1 MRAQPRAWHA
11 GAGSLPGHRTAL
23 AWPLLCWTLAVSPV
37 ACAQAP
43 APRIEVAGQENYT
56 VNDPRPIPRI
66 EPARP
71 ITIEFLNQEYGPLP
85 PCVLRVLEP
94 LLETG
99 TARIREEHEDDPRFS
114 ERTWKIAVGEET
126 YEVKEKLFEGEP
138 IHFSVIG
145 RFYFDPLRDSTFSTP
160 LCLTFSIGS
169 WEHRAELFTCDA
181 ATVERAEKS
190 NPDEELLQGSRRA
203 APDPGRVGR
212 ASSAESRGWCCRER
226 HGWLHRLSRP
236 HL

>member
-1 MRAQPRAWHA
+1 M
-11 GAGSLPGHRTAL
+11 
-23 AWPLLCWTLAVSPV
+23 
-37 ACAQAP
+37 
-43 APRIEVAGQENYT
+43 
-56 VNDPRPIPRI
+56 
-66 EPARP
+66 
-71 ITIEFLNQEYGPLP
+71 
-85 PCVLRVLEP
+85 LRVLEP

-181 ATVERAEKS
+181 ATVERAEKAIRTRS
-190 NPDEELLQGSRRA
+190 FYKDQDGLRLIRDESGELLPLNRADGVAGSVMGGCIDCLVLTFEDAFVYTVDISRD
-203 APDPGRVGR
+203 PDGMGRVDGAFNDAIVGILEEIARKRGVTLHWGR
-212 ASSAESRGWCCRER
+212 
-226 HGWLHRLSRP
+226 
-236 HL
+236 